1 METED
6 LIFLSIMLLVIMA
19 INLVSLLS
27 VDFLPKYLS
36 AETLEV
42 ANRILALLSAALAI
56 ETILNGVGELLDG
69 VLSKMQGG
77 QGDHYP
83 DRPLLR
89 PTDQTRAPR
98 LNRFDF

>member
-1 METED
+1 VETED

-27 VDFLPKYLS
+27 VNFLPKYLS

-42 ANRILALLSAALAI
+42 ANRILALLLAALAI

-77 QGDHYP
+77 PGDHYP
-83 DRPLLR
+83 DRPLRR